1 MEVSVGDVDGVTL
14 SVGVLNPVA
23 VWLSERERV
32 RVIVFVVVGSF
43 VGVRPDRLYER
54 LRVRVCDS
62 VGTLDMVVVVVSES
76 ELLCDRSTLLV
87 ALGTMVWVT
96 VMGSECVGDSVSDA
110 LTVSDGVV
118 DIVAWIVSVRVG
130 VCDDVTLAVSVRLG
144 DVDTVIVSV

>member
-1 MEVSVGDVDGVTL
+1 
-14 SVGVLNPVA
+14 
-23 VWLSERERV
+23 
-32 RVIVFVVVGSF
+32 
-43 VGVRPDRLYER
+43 
-54 LRVRVCDS
+54 
-62 VGTLDMVVVVVSES
+62 MVVVVVSES
-76 ELLCDRSTLLV
+76 ERLCDRSTLLV